1 MCTIVDSGNT
11 VKNGDARLMSVK
23 ALSFSGFLLLFLL
36 PTLALAAGRGGFAS
50 GAIWLS
56 KEIIT
61 EGESVRISASLYNSY
76 DEKLSGAVTF
86 KDGLSPIG
94 SASFSL
100 SPGEGGIVSVSVK
113 PAAGSHS
120 YYAEITDATLDMD
133 DGDMAATEIIGT
145 KTAVIERTV
154 KSAPKPEPAQSASAV
169 STTEGTQRAIS
180 DFSPAVGNVVNP
192 VLDRIDS
199 FRADATAY
207 TEEAMNSARERV
219 AAATSTEPAKD
230 GKVLGVETP
239 QFVENLAESK
249 GVRAAWGY
257 FLLYLNAILNAILRN
272 AALFYP
278 VAVVLLFIALRMLYR
293 RLTGSYY

>member
-1 MCTIVDSGNT
+1 MDGRRNRECYTVVVKIACRLIVI
-11 VKNGDARLMSVK
+11 A
-23 ALSFSGFLLLFLL
+23 LLLLV
-36 PTLALAAGRGGFAS
+36 PAALFAAGRGGFAS

-76 DEKLSGAVTF
+76 SDKLSGVVAF
-86 KDGLSPIG
+86 KDDDVSIG
-94 SASFSL
+94 TASFSL
-100 SPGEGGIVSVSVK
+100 SPGEGSIVS
-113 PAAGSHS
+113 AATRPVAGPHS
-120 YYAEITDATLDMD
+120 YHALIADATLDTN
-133 DGDMAATEIIGT
+133 DGEMAATEIIGT
-145 KTAVIERTV
+145 KTAVIARTV
-154 KSAPKPEPAQSASAV
+154 ATAPKPEPAQSASAV
-169 STTEGTQRAIS
+169 STTEGTRRAIS

-192 VLDRIDS
+192 ILDRIDS
-199 FRADATAY
+199 FRADAAAY

-239 QFVENLAESK
+239 QIIESVAESK
-249 GVRAAWGY
+249 GIRAAWGY

-293 RLTGSYY
+293 RLTGRQY